1 MILEQAKKLTE
12 YNEATQ
18 GNKADIARVYRK
30 LAEAF
35 YMSEKAEKAKQLHSS
50 AEGIRKEIQ
59 GKEYSLKADSEAEYD
74 RLVAYYSYYYR

>member
-1 MILEQAKKLTE
+1 MEQAKELTE

-35 YMSEKAEKAKQLHSS
+35 YQSGEVEAAKQLHKS
-50 AEGIRKEIQ
+50 AEEIRKAIL
-59 GKEYSLKADSEAEYD
+59 GREYSVAADNEAEYD